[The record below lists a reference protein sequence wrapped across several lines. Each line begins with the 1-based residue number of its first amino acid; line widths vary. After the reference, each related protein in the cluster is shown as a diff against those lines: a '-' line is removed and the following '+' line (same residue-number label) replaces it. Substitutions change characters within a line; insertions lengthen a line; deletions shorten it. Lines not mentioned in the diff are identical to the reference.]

1 MDHNFTQQL
10 GEWLNTP
17 DNKKDYRAGN
27 LMLLKL
33 SGNRVMFKQ
42 IGRAIDLYK
51 NHIAFNLQRY
61 YNFRVQKLTHQ
72 QVQQMQ
78 QQVDEIVEREIPLAV
93 NADNAAQ
100 DGIGRGRRDDHDAL
114 PDDIKAKYEENYAIY
129 HKMRELHMQLRS
141 LSLESA
147 TCPDS
152 ERYPFLKE
160 IIELD
165 KKLHANWE
173 AYDRYIPQSDEA

>member
-1 MDHNFTQQL
+1 MDHNFTRQI
-10 GEWLNTP
+10 GEWLKTP
-17 DNKKDYRAGN
+17 ENKRDYRAGN

-33 SGNRVMFKQ
+33 SGNRVQFKQ
-42 IGRAIDLYK
+42 IERSVDLYK
-51 NHIAFNLQRY
+51 NHIAFHLQRY
-61 YNFRVQKLTHQ
+61 YNFRVQNLTRQ
-72 QVQQMQ
+72 QLQEMQ
-78 QQVDEIVEREIPLAV
+78 QQVDEIVEREIPLAAQ
-93 NADNAAQ
+93 ADADAQ
-100 DGIGRGRRDDHDAL
+100 DNIGKGRRDDHDSL
-114 PDDIKAKYEENYAIY
+114 PDEIKAKYIENFAIY

-141 LSLESA
+141 LSLENA

-173 AYDRYIPQSDEA
+173 AYDRYVPKSE

>member
-51 NHIAFNLQRY
+51 NHIAFHLQRY

-78 QQVDEIVEREIPLAV
+78 QQVDEIVEREIPLSV

-100 DGIGRGRRDDHDAL
+100 DGIGRGRREDHDSL